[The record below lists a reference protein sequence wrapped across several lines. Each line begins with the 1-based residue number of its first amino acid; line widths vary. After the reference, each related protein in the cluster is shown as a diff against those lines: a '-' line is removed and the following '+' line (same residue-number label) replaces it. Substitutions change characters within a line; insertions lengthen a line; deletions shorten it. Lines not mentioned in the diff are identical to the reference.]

1 MCLCVRV
8 WVCTQDLNPALG
20 PLTQQRNSLHLP
32 PPSLLPQ
39 DSKSCFPPLAR
50 CSSEQ
55 GTEGL
60 CLYQVLLFTMALN
73 KYSAKASRQCKF
85 VFLSTIFSSEAK
97 LKPEVQY
104 CSVCRSHCR
113 TSCGTGAGQFCLL
126 RVLPCPACRKAAQL
140 GVSSPQGR
148 TVRALGVGQSMRT
161 AVWQQEPTAQPCC
174 CPGPALPLQPHTA
187 MEPPMSYTTPQ
198 LLTLLLLEVFTTHRP
213 QGKATSQ

>member
-32 PPSLLPQ
+32 SCPKIANPVFLPWHGVVV
-39 DSKSCFPPLAR
+39 SKALR
-50 CSSEQ
+50 VY
-55 GTEGL
+55 
-60 CLYQVLLFTMALN
+60 CLYRVLLFTMALN

-85 VFLSTIFSSEAK
+85 VFLSTVFSSEAK

-113 TSCGTGAGQFCLL
+113 TSCRTGAGQFCLL

-148 TVRALGVGQSMRT
+148 TVRALGVGQR
-161 AVWQQEPTAQPCC
+161 
-174 CPGPALPLQPHTA
+174 
-187 MEPPMSYTTPQ
+187 
-198 LLTLLLLEVFTTHRP
+198 
-213 QGKATSQ
+213 